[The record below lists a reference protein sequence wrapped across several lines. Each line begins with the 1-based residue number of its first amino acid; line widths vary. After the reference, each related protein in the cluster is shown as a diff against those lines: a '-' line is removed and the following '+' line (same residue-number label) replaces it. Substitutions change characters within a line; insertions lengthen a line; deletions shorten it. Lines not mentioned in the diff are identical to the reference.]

1 MTRTDRFGQPVTPG
15 AALTLGWGWRS
26 RVCTGPCQ
34 STVAVFEVPAG
45 YLDDLGTFGLY
56 VCGDCRIAQQTATAN
71 KEGV

>member
-34 STVAVFEVPAG
+34 STVAVFE
-45 YLDDLGTFGLY
+45 GTFGLY